1 MHRIVRSPVVTAAFA
16 AVALAA
22 TLSLVAC
29 GGTSEEDQQA
39 ERQARLA
46 ELEQQKEELDAVREE
61 LAQKEE
67 RLRQARAGELPEG
80 ESEGEPQGEE
90 APEGQEVDAEQL
102 QAEIE
107 QTDSRITTMAEEL
120 NQALVEFINADPPIQ
135 GEPLTETQERAFD
148 LKAQEDMA
156 LAEEYIT
163 EGGDYRRAIRIYE
176 DVLTFD
182 PDNQAA
188 QAALDEAQAMRYMDR
203 ERFGQVQEGMTQ
215 AEVAETIGPANL
227 RNRKDYPEEG
237 VVAWYYPKSEDGDAA
252 AVWFRQE
259 DGEEWIVYNTD
270 FDAVE
275 SRAEQQTVG

>member
-1 MHRIVRSPVVTAAFA
+1 MHRIVRSPVVTAAFG
-16 AVALAA
+16 AVALVAA
-22 TLSLVAC
+22 LSLVAC

-46 ELEQQKEELDAVREE
+46 ELEQQKEELDALREE
-61 LAQKEE
+61 LAQMEE

-80 ESEGEPQGEE
+80 EE
-90 APEGQEVDAEQL
+90 APEGEGAPEGQDVDAEQL
-102 QAEIE
+102 QAEVE

-148 LKAQEDMA
+148 LKAQEDMD

-176 DVLTFD
+176 DILTFD
-182 PDNQAA
+182 PENEDAR
-188 QAALDEAQAMRYMDR
+188 AALERAQSMRYMNR
-203 ERFGQVQEGMTQ
+203 ERFAQVEEGMTQ

-227 RNRKDYPEEG
+227 RNRKDYPEQG
-237 VVAWYYPKSEDGDAA
+237 VVAWYYPKNEDGEAA
-252 AVWFRQE
+252 AVWFREE
-259 DGEEWIVYNTD
+259 DDQWVVYNTD
-270 FDAVE
+270 FDAVQG
-275 SRAEQQTVG
+275 RGEQPAIG

>member
-16 AVALAA
+16 AFALAA

-61 LAQKEE
+61 LARKEE

-80 ESEGEPQGEE
+80 EPEGEE

-176 DVLTFD
+176 DILTFD

-188 QAALDEAQAMRYMDR
+188 QEALDEAHAMRYMDR

-215 AEVAETIGPANL
+215 AEVIETIGPANL

-259 DGEEWIVYNTD
+259 DGEQWIVYNTD

-275 SRAEQQTVG
+275 SRAEQQAGG